1 MLLLISFFSSSVR
14 LELLSFTVSAI
25 STFTPFS
32 ACLAS
37 SSVRIALIMSSV
49 ESTSPVSG
57 TLSSTNTETLISVLT
72 SELSEP
78 GLLLSPGLLS
88 LSPGLLSLSPGLL
101 SLSPGLLSLSP
112 GCVFSSLGITVMSAL
127 SPHTV
132 Q

>member
-1 MLLLISFFSSSVR
+1 
-14 LELLSFTVSAI
+14 
-25 STFTPFS
+25 
-32 ACLAS
+32 
-37 SSVRIALIMSSV
+37 MSSV

>member
-1 MLLLISFFSSSVR
+1 
-14 LELLSFTVSAI
+14 
-25 STFTPFS
+25 
-32 ACLAS
+32 
-37 SSVRIALIMSSV
+37 MSSV

-88 LSPGLLSLSPGLL
+88 LSPG
-101 SLSPGLLSLSP
+101 
-112 GCVFSSLGITVMSAL
+112 CVFSSLGITVMSAL

-132 Q
+132 QWCDLLPSSVVVASLSIVHSVL